1 MLQQVINCLAHSST
15 EQINEENEKKLKDV
29 EVYWQNQVSTLRAT
43 VELVKEQMEKE
54 SQQKIEMLI
63 QQHRTELGTDMNLYV
78 SKTVLNKYFLLDAQ
92 WENLIQQK
100 GEAIQLL
107 EEEYVTKYKTLE
119 EQFYTQQKSHSVRE
133 VELLKTID
141 SLKNELQSKE
151 STIDDLQNNVETLE
165 GGVQVLNQELAQNA
179 ADLAKTRREAD
190 QKIR

>member
-1 MLQQVINCLAHSST
+1 M
-15 EQINEENEKKLKDV
+15 KDA

-63 QQHRTELGTDMNLYV
+63 QQHRTELGRISRIRT
-78 SKTVLNKYFLLDAQ
+78 FLIVIDECFVLDAQ

-151 STIDDLQNNVETLE
+151 STIDDLQNNVDTLE
-165 GGVQVLNQELAQNA
+165 GGVQVLNEELAQNA
-179 ADLAKTRREAD
+179 ADLAKTRKEAD
-190 QKIR
+190 QKLR